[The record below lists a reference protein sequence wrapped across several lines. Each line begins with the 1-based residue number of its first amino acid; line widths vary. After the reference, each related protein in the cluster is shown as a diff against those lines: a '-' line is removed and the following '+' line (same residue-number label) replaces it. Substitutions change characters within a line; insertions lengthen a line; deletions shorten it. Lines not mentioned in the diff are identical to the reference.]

1 MLHLFYSEIPRP
13 WPTPLNTTSVMPPFA
28 LLFLGLAI
36 FTYIYIYVYSYG
48 IYISIHALAAEK
60 CALFCVYMYVC
71 TYSRLIR
78 FLLLIRFG
86 NARAPKTQ
94 RQLQFSKFIFVSLFE
109 FRVSIR
115 CDAIRGK
122 ARARSLLIVRYF
134 LNFDGSLFVCD

>member
-1 MLHLFYSEIPRP
+1 MGNASQHSECYASLCAFI
-13 WPTPLNTTSVMPPFA
+13 SGF
-28 LLFLGLAI
+28 GYI
-36 FTYIYIYVYSYG
+36 YIYIYIYVYSYG
-48 IYISIHALAAEK
+48 IYISIHALAVEK
-60 CALFCVYMYVC
+60 CALFCVYMYIC